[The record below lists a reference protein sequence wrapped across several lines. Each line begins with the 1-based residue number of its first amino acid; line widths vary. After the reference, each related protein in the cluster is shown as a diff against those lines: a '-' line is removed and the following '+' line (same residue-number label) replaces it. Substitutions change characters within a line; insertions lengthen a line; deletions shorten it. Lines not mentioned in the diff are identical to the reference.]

1 MFGAEAMGI
10 DFNTT
15 QWEKLREMEDEK
27 NVDWKQMYL
36 HLFNAV
42 TDAIEI
48 LSKAQ
53 GKCEEM
59 YADRE

>member
-1 MFGAEAMGI
+1 MGI
-10 DFNTT
+10 DFNTPE
-15 QWEKLREMEDEK
+15 WEKLREMEDDK

-42 TDAIEI
+42 SDAIEI

-53 GKCEEM
+53 QKCEEM
-59 YADRE
+59 YTDRE

>member
-1 MFGAEAMGI
+1 MGI

-15 QWEKLREMEDEK
+15 QWEKLREMEDDK

-53 GKCEEM
+53 EKCEEM